1 MAKGGKYLAK
11 KAPKKKNKVLPIVL
25 IVILV
30 ILAVVI
36 GGVVWYYNHML
47 SMLTRPS
54 DVTVPTVT
62 EEIPTMETI
71 PETTV
76 PVETSP
82 EDTWPRIVSDEN
94 ITNIMLVGNAIRE
107 GETYLITDTMILV
120 SINRE
125 QKTVTL
131 TSLMRD
137 LRLVW
142 PKYVDT
148 NGRSHT
154 GHNRINMAYNMGY
167 SWTKNKQDS
176 MDLLET
182 IVSQNFGVEVDRTIE
197 IDFGVFMKIC
207 DLVGGVTVNFNE
219 DEIKYMQDNY
229 GDHEPNFTLVPGDN
243 YLNGWQAL
251 CYARMRKVGHGDFER
266 TERQREVITSL
277 LKNVSQMGL
286 MQIHGLFMEILP
298 DITTDLT
305 NKEITN
311 LAWELIPMLKDLKIQ
326 SQRIPFDGTYWDVVV
341 DIPGQGPDNQIDC
354 NVAKNGELLRA
365 SIGMTAAAE
374 E

>member
-219 DEIKYMQDNY
+219 D
-229 GDHEPNFTLVPGDN
+229 
-243 YLNGWQAL
+243 
-251 CYARMRKVGHGDFER
+251 
-266 TERQREVITSL
+266 
-277 LKNVSQMGL
+277 
-286 MQIHGLFMEILP
+286 
-298 DITTDLT
+298 
-305 NKEITN
+305 
-311 LAWELIPMLKDLKIQ
+311 
-326 SQRIPFDGTYWDVVV
+326 
-341 DIPGQGPDNQIDC
+341 
-354 NVAKNGELLRA
+354 
-365 SIGMTAAAE
+365 
-374 E
+374 